1 MDIEKLLAT
10 PLNEYVEKAV
20 ENGAVPVG
28 YTCGAVPETLLSVGP
43 LIPVRVTAPG
53 ITGTENADS
62 YMSSVTCSY
71 VRSLLEFAVD
81 RRYDFLRGWVFAA
94 SCDHLRRLYDNVM
107 YLVKPAFCHIIDT
120 PHSGGPAAIAW
131 MREELEILRRSMAS
145 HFGIRVGDDEL
156 SEAIFKFNRN
166 IVLLKMI
173 GDSRKMESPPVSGGE
188 FHRLMIAASVLP
200 PDAVCDLASGIAEG
214 LAGREGIMGRRA
226 RIMVA
231 GGRIDD
237 AAFIDTIESQGA
249 LVVADRFCT
258 GSLPA
263 LTLIDEGKDP
273 LSAIAEHTFVR
284 TDCPR
289 IMGDFPGRVRRVID
303 GVREYRADGVIVEA
317 TKFCDMWGVEA
328 GAMVSALREAGIPV
342 LRLEHEYRFSA
353 EGQLK
358 TRVQAFM
365 ESMGR

>member
-1 MDIEKLLAT
+1 MDLDRLLQN
-10 PLNEYVEKAV
+10 PLNGYIEKAV
-20 ENGAVPVG
+20 EDGAIPVG
-28 YTCGAVPETLLSVGP
+28 YTCSAVPETLLSVGP

-53 ITGTENADS
+53 IAGTENADS

-71 VRSLLEFAVD
+71 VRSLLEYALD
-81 RRYDFLRGWVFAA
+81 GRYDFLRGWVFAA
-94 SCDHLRRLYDNVM
+94 SCDHLRRLYDNVS
-107 YLVKPAFCHIIDT
+107 YLIRPAFCHIIDT

-131 MREELEILRRSMAS
+131 MREELGILRNSIAS
-145 HFGIRVGDDEL
+145 HFGVRAGDDEL
-156 SEAIFKFNRN
+156 SAAIAGFNRN
-166 IVLLKMI
+166 IALLKKI
-173 GDSRKMESPPVSGGE
+173 GDSRKLESPPLSGGQ

-200 PDAVCDLASGIAEG
+200 PDAVYDLASGIADRLEN
-214 LAGREGIMGRRA
+214 RQGIKGRRA
-226 RIMVA
+226 RIMVT

-237 AAFIDTIESQGA
+237 AEFIDAIESQGA

-258 GSLPA
+258 GSMPA
-263 LTLIDEGKDP
+263 LTLINGNIDP
-273 LSAIAEHTFVR
+273 LSAITEHTFAR

-289 IMGDFPGRVRRVID
+289 IMGDFPGRVMRVIE
-303 GVREYRADGVIVEA
+303 GAREYRADGVIVQA

-328 GAMVSALREAGIPV
+328 GALVGALREAHIPV
-342 LRLEHEYRFSA
+342 LRLEHEYRLGA